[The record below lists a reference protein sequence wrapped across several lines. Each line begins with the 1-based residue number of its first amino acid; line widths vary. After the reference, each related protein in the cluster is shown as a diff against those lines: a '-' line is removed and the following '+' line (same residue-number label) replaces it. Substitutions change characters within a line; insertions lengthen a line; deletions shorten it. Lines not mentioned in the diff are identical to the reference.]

1 MARQN
6 IRFTSNDGH
15 DLAGILDFPN
25 GQTHAFAL
33 FAHCFTCSKNLK
45 AVTNIAKSL
54 NDAGIAVL
62 RFDFTGLGESEGDFA
77 DTNFSSNVADLLA
90 ASSYLDKNHQAPSIL
105 IGHSL
110 GGAAVLQA
118 APDIPSTT
126 AVVTIGSPARP
137 SHVTAMLEGD
147 RAEIERAGQ
156 ATVQLG
162 GRPFVVKKQFLD
174 DLEQHQLL
182 ESIGKL
188 RKALLVMHS
197 PLDNIVEV
205 ENASALFL
213 NAKHPKSFVS
223 LDKADHLLT
232 REEDSRYVGA
242 VLAAWASRYLPV
254 IGKETNG
261 LGSVGGETVAR
272 TYAAG
277 FRTDIISA
285 GHTLTADEPANYGGT
300 DVGPSPYDLLSA
312 SLASCTTMT
321 LRMYAVRKKLDLQ
334 SSTVRVN
341 HSKIHA
347 HDCEDCET
355 GKGKIDE
362 FELELSVDGDLTSDQ
377 RQRLLE
383 IAGMCPVHRTLHSE
397 VKIRTTLVG

>member
-1 MARQN
+1 MARQYV
-6 IRFTSNDGH
+6 RFTNNEGH

-45 AVTNIAKSL
+45 AVTNISKSL

-62 RFDFTGLGESEGDFA
+62 RFDFTGLGESKGDFA
-77 DTNFSSNVADLLA
+77 DTNFSINVADLLA
-90 ASSYLDKNHQAPSIL
+90 ASSYLDKNHQAPSVL

-110 GGAAVLQA
+110 GGSAVLQA
-118 APDIPSTT
+118 APDIPSAV
-126 AVVTIGSPARP
+126 AVVTIGSPAEL

-174 DLEQHQLL
+174 DLEQYHLP

-188 RKALLVMHS
+188 RKPLLIMHA
-197 PLDNIVEV
+197 PLDNIVEI
-205 ENASALFL
+205 ENASQLFL
-213 NAKHPKSFVS
+213 HAKHPKSFVS

-242 VLAAWASRYLPV
+242 VLATWASRYLPA
-254 IGKETNG
+254 IGKDTVELRSDG
-261 LGSVGGETVAR
+261 VETVAR
-272 TYAAG
+272 TNAAG
-277 FRTDIISA
+277 FKTDIISA
-285 GHTLTADEPANYGGT
+285 GHELTADEPASYGGT
-300 DVGPSPYDLLSA
+300 DMGPSPYDLLSA
-312 SLASCTTMT
+312 ALASCTTMT
-321 LRMYAVRKKLDLQ
+321 LRVYAMRKKLDLQ
-334 SSTVRVN
+334 SSTVRVI
-341 HSKIHA
+341 HAKIHA
-347 HDCEDCET
+347 QDCKDCET
-355 GKGKIDE
+355 GSGKIDE
-362 FELELSVDGDLTSDQ
+362 FNSELTVEGNLSGEQ

-383 IAGMCPVHRTLHSE
+383 IADMCPVHRTLHNE